1 MILSAKKWRHILFF
15 SPGQKESIAI
25 GQEKKF
31 SDFISWERYERFSR
45 FWGVSMFVCSSLYT
59 QFQRY
64 SGPNANMKFF
74 NENYQKYVNFS
85 HFISSQQLGYF
96 SGPNALMRGKNADSI
111 FTAFLL
117 FVNYGSYSFHLSK
130 KNQITLLIKLLWIWK
145 PHFIHSSFIWS

>member
-1 MILSAKKWRHILFF
+1 
-15 SPGQKESIAI
+15 
-25 GQEKKF
+25 
-31 SDFISWERYERFSR
+31 
-45 FWGVSMFVCSSLYT
+45 MFVCSSLYT

-85 HFISSQQLGYF
+85 HFISSHQLGYF
-96 SGPNALMRGKNADSI
+96 FSPNALMRGKNADSI

-130 KNQITLLIKLLWIWK
+130 KKSNHLTHQIIMNLKASFNSFIVYMILTVSIAPLIKFRSFQIKNRKLR
-145 PHFIHSSFIWS
+145 HF